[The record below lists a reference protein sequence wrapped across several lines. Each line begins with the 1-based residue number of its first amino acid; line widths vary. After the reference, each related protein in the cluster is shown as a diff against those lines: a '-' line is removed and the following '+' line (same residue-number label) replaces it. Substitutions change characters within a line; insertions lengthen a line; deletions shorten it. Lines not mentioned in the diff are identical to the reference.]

1 MTVRCAGGR
10 RVGEGHPR
18 VGEGQG
24 GRPLAEGDRPLAP
37 LHIPRPCS
45 GTSSWDGEG
54 ADPGTQGR
62 SRADYVAADAAA
74 DVGDRWLRQTS
85 SLLHSGG
92 HDNVEKEEV
101 NSGA

>member
-1 MTVRCAGGR
+1 MCA
-10 RVGEGHPR
+10 RVHIRMSER
-18 VGEGQG
+18 VFTSLCVCVA
-24 GRPLAEGDRPLAP
+24 RA
-37 LHIPRPCS
+37 CS

-92 HDNVEKEEV
+92 HNNVEKEEV

>member
-1 MTVRCAGGR
+1 MAAIAWKKKQFRKYFIVEENYNKLGGLSFLCTCRDSHRPRAG
-10 RVGEGHPR
+10 
-18 VGEGQG
+18 
-24 GRPLAEGDRPLAP
+24 
-37 LHIPRPCS
+37 S
-45 GTSSWDGEG
+45 
-54 ADPGTQGR
+54 QGR